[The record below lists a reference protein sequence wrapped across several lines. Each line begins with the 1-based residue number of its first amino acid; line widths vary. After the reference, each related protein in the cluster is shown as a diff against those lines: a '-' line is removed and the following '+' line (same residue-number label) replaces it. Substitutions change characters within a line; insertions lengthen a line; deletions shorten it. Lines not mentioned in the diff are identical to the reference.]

1 MDGTN
6 MENSSVEQGKTF
18 TKQRKPVEKAR
29 SFKATL
35 VNAQT
40 QSMECEKQRNSLQ
53 EISPLAA
60 FFKCRKNH

>member
-40 QSMECEKQRNSLQ
+40 QSMECEKQRNHY
-53 EISPLAA
+53 
-60 FFKCRKNH
+60 RKFCL